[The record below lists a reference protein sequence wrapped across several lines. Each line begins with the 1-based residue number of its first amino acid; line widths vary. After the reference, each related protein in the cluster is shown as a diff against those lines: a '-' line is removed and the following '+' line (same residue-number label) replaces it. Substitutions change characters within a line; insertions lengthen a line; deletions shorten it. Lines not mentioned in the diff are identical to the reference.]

1 MPRGRRRG
9 ASIVMAVKTLQER
22 QAAEKQE
29 AAENN
34 AVIAQSAL
42 NIPLDRREPGK
53 VTHPKQPLTD
63 EQIAERKAKHAA
75 GMERARKARQ
85 LRLEAAEEEAR
96 ELDARRSAARRAE
109 EEALRL
115 HAERTAASRID
126 PDPISMPQ
134 VLRDPLVAPP
144 YEPGPPIMPAP
155 DFYPG
160 AEGELQQTPLFILDD
175 SQTGLGYET
184 NMAAFEAQDP
194 RGRHPATSNVGY
206 ASVKAGFRR

>member
-1 MPRGRRRG
+1 MPRRRRG

-22 QAAEKQE
+22 QDAAKREHE
-29 AAENN
+29 ANN
-34 AVIAQSAL
+34 PVVAQPTL
-42 NIPLDRREPGK
+42 NIPLDRREPGRI
-53 VTHPKQPLTD
+53 THPKPALTA

-85 LRLEAAEEEAR
+85 LKLEAAAEEAR
-96 ELDARRSAARRAE
+96 ELEERRSAARRAE

-126 PDPISMPQ
+126 PEPISMPQ

-144 YEPGPPIMPAP
+144 YEPGPALMPAP

-160 AEGELQQTPLFILDD
+160 AEGELQQTPLFTLSD

-194 RGRHPATSNVGY
+194 SGRHPTTSNVGY
-206 ASVKAGFRR
+206 SSVKAGFRR